1 MRTRICISNF
11 TPFDV
16 WRKAELLNLM
26 RFVNMHFQFNPHIY
40 GMGETLYCI
49 VNLNVNSILKK
60 NSNYGIPNSEKL
72 KDYGKRLLLLQ
83 FLARF

>member
-1 MRTRICISNF
+1 MRKQSKLRINNE
-11 TPFDV
+11 
-16 WRKAELLNLM
+16 ELM
-26 RFVNMHFQFNPHIY
+26 IK
-40 GMGETLYCI
+40 CA
-49 VNLNVNSILKK
+49 ILKK